1 MGFQEVIS
9 RQFKQKCIYWGNP
22 VNDGHNK
29 FTFDAPVELSCRW
42 EEIEQI
48 ISDKNGNELTSRAVV
63 YVSQDL
69 DEEGMLKLGTLEEL
83 YELEGDS
90 DSSSSVVD
98 DPKDVNGAYIIK
110 RFQKVPALGS
120 TTNFTRRAFLTPSLS
135 FGGF

>member
-1 MGFQEVIS
+1 MGFEEVIS
-9 RQFKQKCIYWGNP
+9 RRFKQKCIYWGNP

-29 FTFDAPVELSCRW
+29 FTFDTPVELNCRW

-48 ISDKNGNELTSRAVV
+48 ISDKNGNEITSRAVV

-69 DEEGMLKLGTLEEL
+69 DEDGMLMLGTLESL

-90 DSSSSVVD
+90 DSSSGVVD
-98 DPKDVNGAYIIK
+98 DPKDVEGAYIIK